1 MQKASDAIL
10 QAPEKNLSQQIYDQL
25 LTMLIE
31 RELPAGTVLQ
41 ERKLAAAL
49 NVSRTP
55 TREALNRLE
64 TEGFICRQP
73 GNSMIVREFSV
84 RELTELLHVRALLE
98 AEAASLAIGRISPE
112 ELDAMETGVRS
123 ILNDDDP
130 DPVEDWKIDMLVH
143 GGIAEAANNA
153 VLAKMILELRLK
165 TRMFNLTHMPERFR
179 VGHVEHLKIIEALR
193 AKDREGVKAAVRDH
207 IDGVKHS
214 IIQKLTEV

>member
-193 AKDREGVKAAVRDH
+193 AKDRQGVKAAVRDH

>member
-10 QAPEKNLSQQIYDQL
+10 RAPEKNLSQQIYDQL

-73 GNSMIVREFSV
+73 GNSMIVHEFSV

-112 ELDAMETGVRS
+112 ELDAMEAGVRS
-123 ILNDDDP
+123 ILDDDDP
-130 DPVEDWKIDMLVH
+130 DPVEDWKVDMLLH
-143 GGIAEAANNA
+143 GGIADASNNA

>member
-1 MQKASDAIL
+1 MQKASDTIL

-98 AEAASLAIGRISPE
+98 AEAASLATGRISPE
-112 ELDAMETGVRS
+112 QLDAMEAGVRS
-123 ILNDDDP
+123 ILDDDDP
-130 DPVEDWKIDMLVH
+130 DPVEDWKIDMLLH
-143 GGIAEAANNA
+143 GGIADASNNA

>member
-1 MQKASDAIL
+1 
-10 QAPEKNLSQQIYDQL
+10 
-25 LTMLIE
+25 
-31 RELPAGTVLQ
+31 
-41 ERKLAAAL
+41 
-49 NVSRTP
+49 
-55 TREALNRLE
+55 
-64 TEGFICRQP
+64 
-73 GNSMIVREFSV
+73 
-84 RELTELLHVRALLE
+84 
-98 AEAASLAIGRISPE
+98 
-112 ELDAMETGVRS
+112 METGVRS